1 MEGRERDKK
10 GERVK
15 ERERV
20 RKIDQKESEKKRDLE
35 RKVKERDKDLK
46 KQEKGSKRE
55 GVGVIKYVCG

>member
-1 MEGRERDKK
+1 M
-10 GERVK
+10 
-15 ERERV
+15 